1 MSLKIDLSKEDT
13 DRINGAEFYTH
24 AKTIMKSFEEY
35 KHANVGEV
43 YSIVYSNSSSKLTYV
58 GRGKNRDKYMVIHK
72 DDGFIFAKRIK
83 SDGQLSKNVVCL
95 TIRFPQPNYSIE
107 LDSAQAES
115 IIFETEGSYDPFKEG
130 KDLSKKKN
138 KARRLNKS
146 KLIMRDTPEEA
157 FAFISNLKIGD
168 TLYDAGTSFGEG
180 IVSWTVSSIEKRDVD
195 RAPQKDWTGKVYTY
209 GKTSID
215 QDYYYF
221 SLSEEFVRVSLTANG
236 EMPPSRRWI
245 SKNRDVSF
253 VDFFNCSRRRRDWYL
268 TQPVSI
274 EDL

>member
-13 DRINGAEFYTH
+13 DRINGAEFYSH

-43 YSIVYSNSSSKLTYV
+43 YSIIYNNSSGKISYV
-58 GRGKNRDKYMVIHK
+58 GRGKNKDKYMVVHK

-115 IIFETEGSYDPFKEG
+115 IIFETEDSYDPFKEG
-130 KDLSKKKN
+130 KELSKKKN

-146 KLIMRDTPEEA
+146 KVIMHRTPQEA
-157 FAFISNLKIGD
+157 LAFVSNLKIGD
-168 TLYDAGTSFGEG
+168 TLYDAGTTFGEG
-180 IVSWTVSSIEKRDVD
+180 IVCWTVSSIEKRDVD
-195 RAPQKDWTGKVYTY
+195 KTPQKDWNGKVYAY
-209 GKTSID
+209 GKTSMD
-215 QDYYYF
+215 QASNSY
-221 SLSEEFVRVSLTANG
+221 SLSNLVRVTLSANG
-236 EMPPSRRWI
+236 DMPPSRRWI
-245 SKNRDVSF
+245 SKNKDVHF
-253 VDFFNCSRRRRDWYL
+253 LDFLNCNGRIRDWYL
-268 TQPVSI
+268 TKPVSV
-274 EDL
+274 EEV

>member
-13 DRINGAEFYTH
+13 DRINGSEFYAH

-43 YSIVYSNSSSKLTYV
+43 YFIIYNNSSGKLSYV
-58 GRGKNRDKYMVIHK
+58 GRGKNKDKYMVIHK

-115 IIFETEGSYDPFKEG
+115 IIFETEESYDPFKEG
-130 KDLSKKKN
+130 KDLAKKKS
-138 KARRLNKS
+138 KARRLNKP
-146 KLIMRDTPEEA
+146 KVILHNTPQEA
-157 FAFISNLKIGD
+157 LAFVSNLKIGD

-195 RAPQKDWTGKVYTY
+195 KTPQKDWNGKVYTY
-209 GKTSID
+209 GKTSFD
-215 QDYYYF
+215 QHHNSF
-221 SLSEEFVRVSLTANG
+221 SLNNFVRVTLTATG
-236 EMPPSRRWI
+236 EMPPSRKWM
-245 SKNRDVSF
+245 SKNKDVVF
-253 VDFFNCSRRRRDWYL
+253 VDFLNSNSRFRDWYL
-268 TQPVSI
+268 TKPVSV
-274 EDL
+274 EDV